1 MMLGEASKLTRATP
15 LIPPTFFV
23 FFIMARIINELS
35 FFRSEY
41 LSLAQITN
49 KHLNKVIKELF
60 FVVFQ
65 EEEEVQEVKARGEG
79 AGGFIFR

>member
-1 MMLGEASKLTRATP
+1 MG
-15 LIPPTFFV
+15 
-23 FFIMARIINELS
+23 RIINEIS

-41 LSLAQITN
+41 LSLAQIIN

-60 FVVFQ
+60 FAVQ

>member
-1 MMLGEASKLTRATP
+1 MG
-15 LIPPTFFV
+15 
-23 FFIMARIINELS
+23 RIINELS
-35 FFRSEY
+35 FFRSEC

-49 KHLNKVIKELF
+49 KHLNKVIIELLF
-60 FVVFQ
+60 VFQ

>member
-1 MMLGEASKLTRATP
+1 MG
-15 LIPPTFFV
+15 
-23 FFIMARIINELS
+23 RIINELS
-35 FFRSEY
+35 FFRSEW
-41 LSLAQITN
+41 LSLAQIKN

>member
-1 MMLGEASKLTRATP
+1 MG
-15 LIPPTFFV
+15 
-23 FFIMARIINELS
+23 RIINELS
-35 FFRSEY
+35 FFRSEC